1 LENQYPA
8 LTLRD
13 RLRLRLTVLLLAV
26 AAGAMA
32 LGLAACGGGGE
43 SKSAKQTLD
52 TAFSTPIKS
61 ADLSMDLQVKLD
73 GSQQLSGPIQ
83 LRVTGPYHN
92 NGQNQLPEM
101 DLQAS
106 LSAGGTTVPF
116 GFTTTTKNVW
126 VSVQNQ
132 AYELGTQAT
141 AQINRQLQQQKK
153 SGQGKT
159 PLSQLGI
166 DPLSWV
172 KDAKEEGDANVAG
185 TSTKHVSGTLDVSK
199 MLDDLN
205 KAVKKAPAGL
215 GGTQKP
221 QPLTDKQRSEIQ
233 KVVKDPRIDV
243 YVAKSD
249 NTLRRI
255 AANLELSVPENQRS
269 QVGGVKGG
277 TVAFSIEFANV
288 GNAKAVSPPKHA
300 RPLSDLT
307 NQLGGGLGG
316 LGAGGS
322 GSGSG
327 SSGSNGSS
335 GSGSSG
341 SPSASDFQKYSEC
354 LRKAGSD
361 TSAQAKC
368 AQSLNGG

>member
-1 LENQYPA
+1 M
-8 LTLRD
+8 
-13 RLRLRLTVLLLAV
+13 LLLAV
-26 AAGAMA
+26 AAGALA
-32 LGLAACGGGGE
+32 LGLAACGSGG
-43 SKSAKQTLD
+43 SSSSAKQTLD
-52 TAFSTPIKS
+52 KAFSTPIKS

-83 LRVTGPYHN
+83 LRVTGPYHS
-92 NGQNQLPEM
+92 NGQKQLPEM

-106 LSAGGTTVPF
+106 VSAGGTTVPF

-132 AYELGTQAT
+132 AYELGAQAT
-141 AQINRQLQQQKK
+141 AQINQQLQQQQK

-172 KDAKEEGDANVAG
+172 KDAKEESDANVAG
-185 TSTKHVSGTLDVSK
+185 TSTKHVSGKLDVSK

-221 QPLTDKQRSEIQ
+221 QPLTDKQRAEVQ

-255 AANLELSVPENQRS
+255 AANLQLNVPENQRS
-269 QVGGVKGG
+269 QVGGIKGG
-277 TVAFSIEFANV
+277 TVAFSLEFANV

-300 RPLSDLT
+300 RPLADLT
-307 NQLGGGLGG
+307 SQLGGGLGG
-316 LGAGGS
+316 LGSGSSGS
-322 GSGSG
+322 GSGSSG

-368 AQSLNGG
+368 AKLLNGG